1 MYIHYNSHWV
11 LHMFPSYHWWSA
23 ECDIFMIG
31 ETQPGPSAETE
42 PSWSSPRPSGHT
54 FWLWSWNLQ
63 TSLFL
68 ACSWPHLL
76 LKLLFSLCYVLST
89 TEKLLHCLT
98 STGFNFWLHLF
109 LGANTPET
117 CSVGAQ
123 VQTFFLMLSVTHLL
137 HGLRFLQ
144 LHTASGEKHQCGC
157 MKFTSRILHAF
168 TWMLVTHQ
176 HLWFSS
182 LPHFVFSF
190 TCWLGLLTL
199 TLMLVLLLGTISFL
213 PALQTVHSVIGDISR
228 LSPLCSWDTQRL
240 AQVCFFFLSDF
251 SQEHVWLGGRSTIM
265 MEGIYTTVWQE
276 LLVTSF
282 SVQIYLLY
290 LHKTQIYS
298 KTQKQSSLGNLFFPS
313 FLSISRDKAKLPL
326 LPCTMIP

>member
-1 MYIHYNSHWV
+1 MS
-11 LHMFPSYHWWSA
+11 SA
-23 ECDIFMIG
+23 PLKNFSIVWPQLGSIFGFIYFLELTLQRLALLGPKFRLSFSCCQLPTFCMDSG
-31 ETQPGPSAETE
+31 FFNCTQQVVRNTNVDA
-42 PSWSSPRPSGHT
+42 WSSPQE
-54 FWLWSWNLQ
+54 F
-63 TSLFL
+63 
-68 ACSWPHLL
+68 
-76 LKLLFSLCYVLST
+76 Y
-89 TEKLLHCLT
+89 
-98 STGFNFWLHLF
+98 
-109 LGANTPET
+109 
-117 CSVGAQ
+117 
-123 VQTFFLMLSVTHLL
+123 MLSLECWSPISIS
-137 HGLRFLQ
+137 GLVLYLTLF
-144 LHTASGEKHQCGC
+144 
-157 MKFTSRILHAF
+157 
-168 TWMLVTHQ
+168 
-176 HLWFSS
+176 
-182 LPHFVFSF
+182 FSF
-190 TCWLGLLTL
+190 TRWLGLLTL

-282 SVQIYLLY
+282 SAQIYLLY

-313 FLSISRDKAKLPL
+313 FLPISRDKAKLPL

>member
-182 LPHFVFSF
+182 LPHFVFFFYSLAWAIDLDLDVGTPSGHNF
-190 TCWLGLLTL
+190 IPTCSPDSAFCDWRHLTPQPSLFLGHTKACPGLL
-199 TLMLVLLLGTISFL
+199 
-213 PALQTVHSVIGDISR
+213 
-228 LSPLCSWDTQRL
+228 
-240 AQVCFFFLSDF
+240 FFF
-251 SQEHVWLGGRSTIM
+251 VWLQSGACVAWRKEYHHDGRHLHHSLTRTPCHLIFCSN
-265 MEGIYTTVWQE
+265 
-276 LLVTSF
+276 LP
-282 SVQIYLLY
+282 SV
-290 LHKTQIYS
+290 
-298 KTQKQSSLGNLFFPS
+298 P
-313 FLSISRDKAKLPL
+313 P
-326 LPCTMIP
+326 